1 MSSVFKGFKALLA
14 SPAAATPSSGM
25 AAVKF
30 YSASAAAAAAAK
42 STTSKVASK
51 TPKKAATPKPK
62 ASKPAAPRTTG
73 INKVTPVSPA
83 LGQFLGTQQAS
94 RTEAVKQI
102 WTYIKSH
109 NLQVLSLFRIYVS
122 FICLEEVNELKGE
135 MLISGAIVYG
145 VRVVFGV

>member
-25 AAVKF
+25 AAV
-30 YSASAAAAAAAK
+30 
-42 STTSKVASK
+42 ASK
-51 TPKKAATPKPK
+51 TPKKAASPKPK

-94 RTEAVKQI
+94 RAEAVKQI

-109 NLQVLSLFRIYVS
+109 NLQNPTNKREIFCDGKLKTIFDGKEKIG
-122 FICLEEVNELKGE
+122 FLEIGKLLTRHFVKTN
-135 MLISGAIVYG
+135 
-145 VRVVFGV
+145 